1 MKKSKKF
8 IVGVV
13 LVIVGI
19 IGLFGIFTS
28 SDKISLLIG
37 SLIIIVIGAIL
48 LVFDYNNSKKEI
60 IDSTKHEKN
69 IINIPTSPNNQ
80 IKINSS
86 HTVEFQ
92 LNNQDTIQTNNSNN
106 ETATHTNINE
116 IKIMPA
122 KQEESCS
129 KIEIVTK
136 KENVKENININ
147 TMSENANLR
156 YSVIKDYN
164 RTGAFPNSFIVFDL
178 ETTGLNPENNQIIE
192 IGAIKYIDGIEQE
205 RFHTY
210 VNPEFHIPEEATRI
224 NGISDKT
231 VKDAPNIHKAIKMFL
246 DFINDSYL
254 IAHNARFDMSF
265 VQTQLNQLSFNLIDN
280 KVIDTLSLSRQE
292 LNDLPNYKL
301 ITIKKYL
308 NIEIGSHNALDDCYV
323 TAQLYLYCRNK
334 YEFKYGVKTQLNTV
348 LTDNEQ
354 AWLKELIE
362 IYKNLGIEESEMY
375 VYHASGY
382 LVINGGCRTT
392 RIKLSKKMRYLLL
405 HAPISKIKTELK
417 CTEGCQSEGGAE
429 ATRVFIQHPEQIQY
443 FKDFI
448 LH

>member
-1 MKKSKKF
+1 MKKNKKF

-28 SDKISLLIG
+28 NDKISLLIG
-37 SLIIIVIGAIL
+37 SLTIIVIGAIL
-48 LVFDYNNSKKEI
+48 LILNYNNSKKEI
-60 IDSTKHEKN
+60 LNSVKNEKN
-69 IINIPTSPNNQ
+69 IVNIPTPSDTQ
-80 IKINSS
+80 IKSDSS
-86 HTVEFQ
+86 CTVDFQ
-92 LNNQDTIQTNNSNN
+92 LNNRDTMQTNNSNN
-106 ETATHTNINE
+106 ETIIHTSTNE
-116 IKIMPA
+116 VKTMPA
-122 KQEESCS
+122 KSEDSCA
-129 KIEIVTK
+129 KIEIATK
-136 KENVKENININ
+136 KENDKENVNIN
-147 TMSENANLR
+147 TMSENTNLR
-156 YSVIKDYN
+156 YSVIGDYN
-164 RTGAFPNSFIVFDL
+164 RTGAFPNNFIVFDL

-192 IGAIKYIDGIEQE
+192 IGAIKYINGMEQE

-210 VNPEFHIPEEATRI
+210 VNPEFHIPEEATKI

-231 VKDAPNIHKAIKMFL
+231 VKDAPNIHKAIEMFL

-265 VQTQLNQLSFNLIDN
+265 IQTQLNQLSLNLIDN

-308 NIEIGSHNALDDCYV
+308 NIEVGSHNALDDCYV

-334 YEFKYGVKTQLNTV
+334 YEFKYGVKTQLNTI

-362 IYKNLGIEESEMY
+362 IYINLGIEQSEMF

-405 HAPISKIKTELK
+405 HVPMSKIKTELK
-417 CTEGCQSEGGAE
+417 CTEGSQSEGGAE
-429 ATRVFIQHPEQIQY
+429 ATRVFIQQPEQIQN

-448 LH
+448 LK

>member
-48 LVFDYNNSKKEI
+48 LIFDYNNSKKEI

-69 IINIPTSPNNQ
+69 IINIPTSPNN
-80 IKINSS
+80 
-86 HTVEFQ
+86 
-92 LNNQDTIQTNNSNN
+92 QTNNSNN

-246 DFINDSYL
+246 DFINDGYL

-348 LTDNEQ
+348 LTDDEQ

-362 IYKNLGIEESEMY
+362 IYKKLRPGELPTAD
-375 VYHASGY
+375 ASGY